1 MASKPSRRQ
10 SREDIQNGAISI
22 NGEKVTDLEFE
33 WTKEQSFEERFVI
46 VRREEK
52 NTSPGGVWG
61 NKRLMGGSCSPYGGY
76 KAKWTRT
83 VVHF

>member
-1 MASKPSRRQ
+1 MSSRDCLLDGSMPRSTSHVARFWLSFELSRRQ

-46 VRREEK
+46 VRRGK
-52 NTSPGGVWG
+52 
-61 NKRLMGGSCSPYGGY
+61 KKYFL
-76 KAKWTRT
+76 
-83 VVHF
+83 VVLK